1 MLDITEM
8 KRRVAATEA
17 KLKAASADGE
27 ARSQRLLDLLE
38 TVETN
43 FSRKQQEIDSLKE
56 QQAAAAE
63 EVQQLRNLLQVTLTM
78 AETSKI
84 DGTGLSSGEL
94 ESLIGRLSQVAE
106 SAPDAAIAAI
116 AAEAPAPAEEP
127 QPAPAGPAVKI
138 GPPALREPAAGK
150 PERRGKGLGR
160 VFTIFA
166 ALTWL
171 ATAGLIAERF

>member
-1 MLDITEM
+1 MLDISEM

-27 ARSQRLLDLLE
+27 VRSQRLLDLLE

-43 FSRKQQEIDSLKE
+43 FSRKQQEIDSLRE
-56 QQAAAAE
+56 QQAATAD
-63 EVQQLRNLLQVTLTM
+63 EVQQLRSLLQVTLTM

-84 DGTGLSSGEL
+84 DGTGLSHGEL

-106 SAPDAAIAAI
+106 TAPDAAIAV
-116 AAEAPAPAEEP
+116 EATTPAEEP
-127 QPAPAGPAVKI
+127 QPAPAGLTVEAD
-138 GPPALREPAAGK
+138 PPAWRQSAPAK
-150 PERRGKGLGR
+150 TERRGKGLGR
-160 VFTIFA
+160 LFTIFA